1 MKIQLHDK
9 HAQLQ
14 LSFGMIFSI
23 FLIIIFLAL
32 AFYAIKKVLETSELV
47 KIRGEIN
54 RLQEDVNEAY
64 RSSAGNFE
72 TPGNYKF
79 SGKIKQVCFIDYECG
94 TNNCR
99 RGSGNADVYET
110 MEFYFDVKQ
119 NMFFYPEYSSNGVDS
134 VEIKNIDINEIT
146 KTNNPYCIEND
157 KGIAVYL
164 KKNEGNP
171 LVIIER
177 A

>member
-1 MKIQLHDK
+1 MKRADK
-9 HAQLQ
+9 KCQMQ

-32 AFYAIKKVLETSELV
+32 AFYAIKKVLETSEWV

-54 RLQEDVNEAY
+54 RLQEDVNEVY

-72 TPGNYKF
+72 TPGDYKF
-79 SGKIKQVCFIDYECG
+79 SGKIKQVCFIDYGCG
-94 TNNCR
+94 TANCR
-99 RGSGNADVYET
+99 RGNGNADVYET
-110 MEFYFDVKQ
+110 MEVYFDGKE
-119 NMFFYPEYSSNGVDS
+119 NLFFYPEYSSNGVNA

-146 KTNNPYCIEND
+146 KTNNPYCIENED
-157 KGIAVYL
+157 GDGVQVYL

-171 LVIIER
+171 LVIIEK